1 MGFST
6 VHIGTISTGFM
17 IWTLTPDRQEIYLS
31 LRPPASPDPALN
43 PRLSAI
49 LAKARE
55 VGYPKSNV
63 DTAMNKVSPRRM
75 EMKFGSPDQSSNNN
89 RPLNLNLNLPLDPD
103 YGSESKNKRNS
114 SQQFLPSPND
124 NKNSDPAL

>member
-1 MGFST
+1 M
-6 VHIGTISTGFM
+6 
-17 IWTLTPDRQEIYLS
+17 TLSLQEIYLS

-63 DTAMNKVSPRRM
+63 DTAMNKVSP
-75 EMKFGSPDQSSNNN
+75 QSRSGEVEVLKV
-89 RPLNLNLNLPLDPD
+89 RVPEVRLNLKLKSRMDP
-103 YGSESKNKRNS
+103 
-114 SQQFLPSPND
+114 
-124 NKNSDPAL
+124 

>member
-1 MGFST
+1 M
-6 VHIGTISTGFM
+6 
-17 IWTLTPDRQEIYLS
+17 S

-63 DTAMNKVSPRRM
+63 DTAMNKVRLERASEVDLGDGDEVTMKSLVRGWRNFLARSGPRT
-75 EMKFGSPDQSSNNN
+75 EPSQEGT
-89 RPLNLNLNLPLDPD
+89 
-103 YGSESKNKRNS
+103 KRDE
-114 SQQFLPSPND
+114 PR
-124 NKNSDPAL
+124 

>member
-1 MGFST
+1 M
-6 VHIGTISTGFM
+6 
-17 IWTLTPDRQEIYLS
+17 S

-63 DTAMNKVSPRRM
+63 DTAMNKVRLERASEVDLGDEDGVGVTVRSLVRGSRSFLARSGPRTEPRR
-75 EMKFGSPDQSSNNN
+75 DTTN
-89 RPLNLNLNLPLDPD
+89 RTETNPRAEPYVRP
-103 YGSESKNKRNS
+103 GAPCR
-114 SQQFLPSPND
+114 P
-124 NKNSDPAL
+124 

>member
-1 MGFST
+1 MD
-6 VHIGTISTGFM
+6 IDAR
-17 IWTLTPDRQEIYLS
+17 PQEIYLS

-63 DTAMNKVSPRRM
+63 DTAMNKVRHR
-75 EMKFGSPDQSSNNN
+75 
-89 RPLNLNLNLPLDPD
+89 
-103 YGSESKNKRNS
+103 
-114 SQQFLPSPND
+114 
-124 NKNSDPAL
+124 

>member
-1 MGFST
+1 LSPLPHLSVEQDHLAIVRPKLILVPFTPNPS
-6 VHIGTISTGFM
+6 ISSLNARTRTSDSLYHPHL
-17 IWTLTPDRQEIYLS
+17 IYDRNYDTSLQEIYLS

-63 DTAMNKVSPRRM
+63 DTAMNKVRHR
-75 EMKFGSPDQSSNNN
+75 
-89 RPLNLNLNLPLDPD
+89 
-103 YGSESKNKRNS
+103 
-114 SQQFLPSPND
+114 
-124 NKNSDPAL
+124 

>member
-1 MGFST
+1 M
-6 VHIGTISTGFM
+6 
-17 IWTLTPDRQEIYLS
+17 TLSLQEIYLS

-63 DTAMNKVSPRRM
+63 DTAMNKVSP
-75 EMKFGSPDQSSNNN
+75 QSGKILQVPEVRAEIKNG
-89 RPLNLNLNLPLDPD
+89 PLKPKSVFQIHIGMCIFNLTPALFPP
-103 YGSESKNKRNS
+103 
-114 SQQFLPSPND
+114 PND
-124 NKNSDPAL
+124 NYNSELHHRL